1 MFSSVSNG
9 TYTYNCLLEA
19 KLRIMCHIPM
29 KKQCHYLLQLFQLH
43 DFILF
48 LLKYL
53 DFLGDCIFLCWGYVN
68 SFACKV
74 LFVRN
79 FLLFC

>member
-1 MFSSVSNG
+1 MAIWEAPIRSLFPNTFLAFSSVSNG

-48 LLKYL
+48 LLILYL
-53 DFLGDCIFLCWGYVN
+53 DF
-68 SFACKV
+68 
-74 LFVRN
+74 
-79 FLLFC
+79 